1 MPHCNGAGSDPGRAS
16 APAQS
21 CTVKP
26 APHASPARP
35 LLEVHGLGKALLGP
49 QGRWRTVLD
58 DVAFQLDAGQTLGVV
73 GEGSVG
79 VLGQILAGLA
89 SADQGQVW
97 LDGHDWLAASSW
109 PHSQRPQG
117 IQAVLLAPSACFDLR
132 HSVWRVLGQALAQA
146 GVPRQLRRPEG
157 IALLE
162 RVQLPAAV
170 LDRRPLELSSEQRQR
185 LVIARALALRPRVL
199 VADTTGSN
207 LEGTVQAR
215 LLALLAT
222 LTRERALACLCIAH
236 TLDALG
242 PMSDRTVIL
251 KGGRVVDGLL
261 RA

>member
-1 MPHCNGAGSDPGRAS
+1 MPHCNGAGRAS

-35 LLEVHGLGKALLGP
+35 LLEVHGLGKTLLGP

-58 DVAFQLDAGQTLGVV
+58 DVAFQLDAGQTVGVV

-185 LVIARALALRPRVL
+185 LVIARTLALRPRVL

-242 PMSDRTVIL
+242 PLSDRTVIL
-251 KGGRVVDGLL
+251 KGGRVVDGPL